1 MLFIDDYYT
10 TFNKPHV
17 TLIDDPQGVEA
28 ITETGV
34 RMASG
39 ACHDVDVLIYAT
51 GFDSNH
57 IPFPVT
63 GKGVSPS
70 RTALAQMQKTTGK

>member
-51 GFDSNH
+51 GLITTFLPRDGQGG
-57 IPFPVT
+57 VT
-63 GKGVSPS
+63 S
-70 RTALAQMQKTTGK
+70 RTALAQMRKTTGK